1 MDKEAMFET
10 TAIID
15 IDEEIK
21 KEEEILNTIKM
32 EPILEKTEIVE
43 EETVEIKKRKIRI
56 TDLFLIALIFIL
68 SIVFILVV
76 IKVK

>member
-56 TDLFLIALIFIL
+56 TDLFLKLNKQDIKL
-68 SIVFILVV
+68 SCFN
-76 IKVK
+76 